1 VSTETAIVQVQPSAL
16 AAYEPRSIQDAY
28 QLAKYFAESRLMAEL
43 GTPERVLLIMA
54 TGAEL
59 GIPATAA
66 LRGIHI
72 IKGKP
77 SVSADLKV
85 ALVMRSKE
93 CEYFRLIETTS
104 EQATYETKRRGS
116 EPIRMTFTIADARRA
131 KLAVDDED
139 SNWSKYR
146 PAMLRHRCSSELS
159 TAVYPDVVLGL
170 PTTDEME
177 EVVEVTPP
185 TTPPKIIMEADLPGT
200 SPPVNPALDPASVP
214 KVEKA
219 VAVTAATEAA
229 ATDAKPAESA
239 DDKAERLIE
248 VCKTMT
254 VANKGTIR
262 KEGTSLPKGSAR
274 DKFIAAYSEALK
286 RLEAEQ
292 KATSAEAIK

>member
-16 AAYEPRSIQDAY
+16 AAYEPRNIQDAY

-177 EVVEVTPP
+177 EAVEVTPP
-185 TTPPKIIMEADLPGT
+185 TTPPKVIMEADLPGT
-200 SPPVNPALDPASVP
+200 SPINPALDPASVP
-214 KVEKA
+214 KVEKS
-219 VAVTAATEAA
+219 VAVTAATEPA

-239 DDKAERLIE
+239 DEKAERLIE
-248 VCKTMT
+248 ACKVMT
-254 VANKGTIR
+254 VANKGSIR
-262 KEGTSLPKGSAR
+262 KEGTSLPKGPAR

-286 RLEAEQ
+286 RLDAEQ

>member
-1 VSTETAIVQVQPSAL
+1 MSDTNAIVTAKPDAL
-16 AAYEPRSIQDAY
+16 AAYEPRNIQDAY

-93 CEYFRLIETTS
+93 CEYFRLIETTA

-116 EPIRMTFTIADARRA
+116 APIRMTFTIADARRA
-131 KLAVDDED
+131 KLAVDDAD

-146 PAMLRHRCSSELS
+146 PAMLRHRCSSELA
-159 TAVYPDVVLGL
+159 TAVYPDIVLGL

-177 EVVEVTPP
+177 EVVEVSPP
-185 TTPPKIIMEADLPGT
+185 TTPPKVIMDAELPT
-200 SPPVNPALDPASVP
+200 PAARPIQQP
-214 KVEKA
+214 
-219 VAVTAATEAA
+219 TATETTSQAA
-229 ATDAKPAESA
+229 ASAKVDTQPE
-239 DDKAERLIE
+239 E
-248 VCKTMT
+248 T
-254 VANKGTIR
+254 VAQKADRLVQLAEESTAKDKPTLNEVRRAGTAM
-262 KEGTSLPKGSAR
+262 PKGPDR
-274 DKFIAAYSEALK
+274 DRVIAAYTAALK
-286 RLEAEQ
+286 RTVAEEKQAANTEAP
-292 KATSAEAIK
+292 IK